1 MTGPGAGPRL
11 GEVYATLI
19 VLAALWGAATGVLLP
34 RPAYRLSVEPEDAWR
49 DRCPAG
55 HPITGPARGWLGR
68 ARCPGCAT
76 SDAVA
81 TGATGATGV
90 GVGAGFGS
98 DAGPGAGAGADSN
111 AAVGDYGAV
120 AVPEATGATGVT
132 GATGAPGA
140 TEAAEAPGAADG
152 PGPGTASAGTTP
164 VSDHFDHSGHSGAP
178 DASLVRYAP
187 SLLVPVLG
195 ALGCAALA
203 AATGPRP
210 ELAVWLLLAPF
221 ALLLAV
227 VDRNVHRLPDQLTLP
242 LALAAAVLLG
252 LATLVPGG
260 PGGGGGA
267 DAGRSWTTA
276 LLGGVVLGAC
286 YFVLFLINP
295 NGMGFGDVK
304 LALSLGV
311 VLGWYGWPVLG
322 VGAFAGFLLGALYGV
337 GLMVLRRAG
346 RKSVIPFGP
355 FMIVGALLGLLLGA
369 LSAA

>member
-1 MTGPGAGPRL
+1 M
-11 GEVYATLI
+11 YATLI

-34 RPAYRLSVEPEDAWR
+34 RAAYRFSVEPGDPWR
-49 DRCPAG
+49 DRCQDG
-55 HPITGPARGWLGR
+55 HPITGPARGWLGT
-68 ARCPGCAT
+68 ARCPSCEAAGTGGSRGSGETGPT
-76 SDAVA
+76 STSGVPAGDA
-81 TGATGATGV
+81 
-90 GVGAGFGS
+90 
-98 DAGPGAGAGADSN
+98 
-111 AAVGDYGAV
+111 GAV
-120 AVPEATGATGVT
+120 AASGPSGPSGSSGAV
-132 GATGAPGA
+132 
-140 TEAAEAPGAADG
+140 D
-152 PGPGTASAGTTP
+152 ASAAPTSETAPTP
-164 VSDHFDHSGHSGAP
+164 ETVPTPDHSGAP

-195 ALGCAALA
+195 ALACAALA

-221 ALLLAV
+221 ALLLAL

-252 LATLVPGG
+252 LAALVPGG
-260 PGGGGGA
+260 GDGGDGS
-267 DAGRSWTTA
+267 RSWTTA
-276 LLGGVVLGAC
+276 LLGGLVLGGC

-311 VLGWYGWPVLG
+311 VLGWYGWPVLF
-322 VGAFAGFLLGALYGV
+322 VGACAGFLLGALYGV
-337 GLMVLRRAG
+337 GLMLLRRAG

-369 LSAA
+369 LSV